1 MNIFICGKCGHIEFG
16 QAPSQCPVCYSPAS
30 SFKQNDAVFKES
42 EEKSK
47 EAAIKH
53 VPAITVNKQCGIIPE
68 TGCMDVVARI
78 GKTLHPMEEKH
89 FINFI
94 DCYVDDKHVGRAFLT
109 PRLNPAACFHLKAFG
124 AKVTIVEFCN
134 LHGYWIADMALA

>member
-16 QAPSQCPVCYSPAS
+16 QAAACPVCASPAE
-30 SFKQNDAVFKES
+30 SFKRNDNVFKEA

-47 EAAIKH
+47 EAAVKH
-53 VPAITVNKQCGIIPE
+53 IPAITINKQCGLIPE
-68 TGCMDVVARI
+68 AGCMDISVRI

-94 DCYVDDKHVGRAFLT
+94 DCYIDDRHVGRAFLS
-109 PRLNPAACFHLKAFG
+109 PKLNPAACFHLKVFG
-124 AKVTIVEFCN
+124 SKVTIVEYCN
-134 LHGYWIADMALA
+134 LHGHWKADAALA